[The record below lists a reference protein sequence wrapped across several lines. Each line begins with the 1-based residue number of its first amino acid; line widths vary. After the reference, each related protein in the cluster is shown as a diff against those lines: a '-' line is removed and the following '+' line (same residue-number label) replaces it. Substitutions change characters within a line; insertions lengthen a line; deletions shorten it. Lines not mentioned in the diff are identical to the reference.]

1 MNTNQDS
8 IIHTLPAT
16 AEGVE
21 ETHEAS
27 PPSPYQ
33 ATHVT
38 PYQVLRKLPKD
49 ATPAQQDSAIQAVF
63 RPKQIT
69 YSSRPD
75 TLHLPGHDVG
85 KNFLDADLP
94 TYYRENFFSADTLLH
109 PELNGGR
116 FGVAGDPVP
125 YSLRNDNVIT
135 LTILLCFILTLVAFR
150 MSSRFLLRQVKN
162 FFYVSHS
169 GPTFVSETTSEVR
182 FQFFLVLQGC
192 LMLSIFQY
200 QYTKTYIS
208 DTFILS
214 SHYLLTAIFLAV
226 LLGYFFCK
234 WVLVSL
240 VDKIF
245 FEARDHLQWAKAQL
259 FLTAI
264 GGVLIAP
271 AILLQIFF
279 DMDIE
284 KATVYLLSVFIL
296 IKILLFYKCYV
307 IFFKRIGSFLQII
320 LYFCALEIVP
330 PFSIWGCLLLISNCL
345 KVNY

>member
-1 MNTNQDS
+1 
-8 IIHTLPAT
+8 
-16 AEGVE
+16 
-21 ETHEAS
+21 
-27 PPSPYQ
+27 
-33 ATHVT
+33 
-38 PYQVLRKLPKD
+38 
-49 ATPAQQDSAIQAVF
+49 
-63 RPKQIT
+63 
-69 YSSRPD
+69 
-75 TLHLPGHDVG
+75 
-85 KNFLDADLP
+85 
-94 TYYRENFFSADTLLH
+94 
-109 PELNGGR
+109 
-116 FGVAGDPVP
+116 
-125 YSLRNDNVIT
+125 
-135 LTILLCFILTLVAFR
+135 
-150 MSSRFLLRQVKN
+150 
-162 FFYVSHS
+162 
-169 GPTFVSETTSEVR
+169 
-182 FQFFLVLQGC
+182 
-192 LMLSIFQY
+192 MLSIFQY

-284 KATVYLLSVFIL
+284 KATVYLFSVFIL